1 MVLRLLSLVYLLFLS
16 QSSLSQQLGRR
27 STTAIHD

>member
-1 MVLRLLSLVYLLFLS
+1 MVLRLLTLVSLLFLS
-16 QSSLSQQLGRR
+16 QSSLSQQLHRR

>member
-1 MVLRLLSLVYLLFLS
+1 MVLCLLTLVSLLFLS
-16 QSSLSQQLGRR
+16 QSSLSQQLHRR